1 MADLQTDL
9 ATRARYAQGAG
20 IYRIVPAAVARPTT
34 VIELRGALAEATARG
49 WPVTPRGTGSA
60 MDGSNVGSGLVLD
73 LTALDADR
81 LAIDP
86 VGQRATASAAVSLA
100 RLNAEAAHHGLR
112 MPVDPSSGRW
122 AVLGG
127 LVGTNAAG
135 ARTVRHGQM
144 DRWVTALTLETDDGP
159 LALRRGV
166 APDPEH
172 PVVARFTRDVAPLL
186 GASREAILARWPTV
200 RKNTL
205 GYALDRWYR
214 SGDLVDLVVGSEGTL
229 GIVTDVELALQPMP
243 RVRAALRIAVPSRAM
258 LVPIIEAVRAHDPET
273 LELLDASFLQFVA
286 GHRAL
291 GDLAGAA
298 GVLLADLEGDIA
310 AEVAVRLDAAA
321 HAARA
326 HGAHVEVAHDPEAIH
341 ALWAVRHGASPL
353 LAALRDGRR
362 SLQVIE
368 DGCVPVARLADYLD
382 AIDVACA
389 EARLDVVMF
398 GHAGDGHVHVN
409 LLPNLGDADWLD
421 RVRRVFDRVS
431 AAVIALGGTP
441 AGEHGAGRLRA
452 GLVEATYGPETL
464 GAFRAI
470 KAAFDPAGRFN
481 PGVILAAPGDPFTQ
495 LKVGPAAAPLPD
507 GMEAWWRRVEG
518 EALWGQAG
526 RGG

>member
-1 MADLQTDL
+1 MTDL
-9 ATRARYAQGAG
+9 HTDLVTRAHYAQGAG

-34 VIELRGALAEATARG
+34 VTSLRACLAEAAARG

-60 MDGSNVGSGLVLD
+60 MDGSNVGPGLVLD
-73 LTALDADR
+73 LTALEGDH
-81 LAIDP
+81 LVIDP
-86 VGQRATASAAVSLA
+86 TERRTTASSAVSLA

-135 ARTVRHGQM
+135 ARTVLHGQM
-144 DRWVTALTLETDDGP
+144 DRWVTGLTLETVDGP
-159 LALRRGV
+159 LLLRRGE
-166 APDPEH
+166 APDAEH

-186 GASREAILARWPTV
+186 DRSRDAILARWPQV

-214 SGDLVDLVVGSEGTL
+214 SGDPLDLVVGSEGTL
-229 GIVTDVELALQPMP
+229 GVVTEVELALQPIP
-243 RVRAALRIAVPSRAM
+243 RVRAALRIVVPTRAM
-258 LVPIIEAVRAHDPET
+258 LVPIIEAVRAHEPAT
-273 LELLDASFLQFVA
+273 FELLDASFLHFIA

-298 GVLLADLEGDIA
+298 GVLLADVEGDVA
-310 AEVAVRLDAAA
+310 AEVAARVDAAA

-326 HGAHVEVAHDPEAIH
+326 LDATVEVAHEPEAIH

-353 LAALRDGRR
+353 LAALADGRR

-368 DGCVPVARLADYLD
+368 DGCVPVARLAEYLEM
-382 AIDVACA
+382 IETACHD
-389 EARLDVVMF
+389 ARLDVVMF

-409 LLPNLGDADWLD
+409 LLPNLGDADWLE
-421 RVRRVFDRVS
+421 RVRQVFERVS
-431 AAVIALGGTP
+431 ATVIALGGTP

-452 GLVEATYGPETL
+452 GLVAATYGPEAVA
-464 GAFRAI
+464 AFRAI
-470 KAAFDPAGRFN
+470 KQAFDPAGRFN
-481 PGVILAAPGDPFTQ
+481 PGVILSAAADPFTQ
-495 LKVGPAAAPLPD
+495 LKVGPDAAPLPE

-518 EALWGQAG
+518 EALWGQVG